1 MLKVENTEIFGWEA
15 AIRGCRNALN
25 SWSKSDSWF
34 YDENVEGNIYGH
46 TIAIDLDGFPTRQ
59 DTDLTELP
67 EEIQSKYQ
75 RYPLCI
81 IGPNDCKLMTN
92 LCKGGSEESKWRRFV
107 HVTCDITAPLYFY
120 KELDTYRAGVEKNS
134 CSTMHKIHAKE
145 FTKDGFSCEHLM
157 SSEEH
162 INDCELSNGSVVGD
176 FDKALDVTI
185 MALNDARTL
194 YLQTKEK
201 CFWYQMIQLLPSSY
215 NQRRTY
221 EFNYES
227 LANIYRQRKN
237 HKLDCWRDF
246 CSFIEHLP
254 YSEFITLGN

>member
-1 MLKVENTEIFGWEA
+1 MLKIENVDIYGWEA

-34 YDENVEGNIYGH
+34 YDENVEGDIYGH
-46 TIAIDLDGFPTRQ
+46 TIATDLDGFPTQQ

-67 EEIQSKYQ
+67 EEMQSKYQ

-81 IGPNDCKLMTN
+81 IGPNDYKLMMN

-107 HVTCDITAPLYFY
+107 HVTCDITAPLYLY

-145 FTKDGFSCEHLM
+145 FTRDDFSCEHLH
-157 SSEEH
+157 SEELDFLDET
-162 INDCELSNGSVVGD
+162 IKLLNGD
-176 FDKALDVTI
+176 
-185 MALNDARTL
+185 REL
-194 YLQTKEK
+194 YLESKSKDDWWQL
-201 CFWYQMIQLLPSSY
+201 IQLLPSTY

-227 LANIYRQRKN
+227 LTNIYRQRKE
-237 HKLDCWRDF
+237 HKLDEWHTLCALIRN
-246 CSFIEHLP
+246 LP
-254 YSEFITLGN
+254 YSELITGEYNG

>member
-1 MLKVENTEIFGWEA
+1 MLKIENVDIYGWEA
-15 AIRGCRNALN
+15 AIRGMRNPMN
-25 SWSKSDSWF
+25 SWDKSDSGR
-34 YDENVEGNIYGH
+34 GNGRG
-46 TIAIDLDGFPTRQ
+46 L
-59 DTDLTELP
+59 
-67 EEIQSKYQ
+67 
-75 RYPLCI
+75 LCK
-81 IGPNDCKLMTN
+81 DCKSNCQFCSEDLQFTIGLNDYKLMQN

-145 FTKDGFSCEHLM
+145 FTRDDFSCDKLLSADEYF
-157 SSEEH
+157 
-162 INDCELSNGSVVGD
+162 DELPNGLIVGD
-176 FDKALDVTI
+176 FDKALEVTI
-185 MALNDARTL
+185 MALNDAREL
-194 YLQTKEK
+194 YLQTKDK
-201 CFWYQMIQLLPSSY
+201 KFWYQMIQLLPSSY

-246 CSFIEHLP
+246 CKWTSSLP
-254 YSEFITLGN
+254 YSQFITLSEGDINGMA